1 MVTFPSYRLKELA
14 VESGRR
20 LGYIIFTTQ
29 KMTSLGYVIMTSLG
43 YVIFTTQKMTDSGDG
58 ETSD

>member
-1 MVTFPSYRLKELA
+1 
-14 VESGRR
+14 
-20 LGYIIFTTQ
+20 
-29 KMTSLGYVIMTSLG
+29 MTSLGYVIMTSLG